1 MKYDPYRNLAV
12 AVVGFA
18 VRDYKKDVRRRKA
31 IRDWVNSEDFELYA
45 GDLFTR
51 SQVLDILDKED
62 ERWQQLRK

>member
-1 MKYDPYRNLAV
+1 MKYDPYRNLAL

-18 VRDYKKDVRRRKA
+18 VRDYKKDVRRRKS
-31 IRDWVNSEDFELYA
+31 IRDWVNSEVFELYA

-62 ERWQQLRK
+62 IRWQQLRK

>member
-1 MKYDPYRNLAV
+1 MKYDPYRSLAV
-12 AVVGFA
+12 AVVNFA
-18 VRDYKKDVRRRKA
+18 VREYKKDVRWRKS

-62 ERWQQLRK
+62 IRWQQLRK

>member
-1 MKYDPYRNLAV
+1 MKYNPYRNLAL

-18 VRDYKKDVRRRKA
+18 VRDYKKDVRRRKS

-51 SQVLDILDKED
+51 SQVIDILDKED
-62 ERWQQLRK
+62 SRWQQLRK

>member
-12 AVVGFA
+12 AVVNFA
-18 VRDYKKDVRRRKA
+18 VRDYKKDVRRRKS

-62 ERWQQLRK
+62 SRWQQLRK

>member
-1 MKYDPYRNLAV
+1 MIYDPYRNLAV
-12 AVVGFA
+12 AVVKFA
-18 VRDYKKDVRRRKA
+18 ICEYKKDVRRRKS

-62 ERWQQLRK
+62 IRWQQLRK

>member
-12 AVVGFA
+12 AVVNLA
-18 VRDYKKDVRRRKA
+18 VREDKKDVRRRKA
-31 IRDWVNSEDFELYA
+31 IRDWVNSEDFELLA

-62 ERWQQLRK
+62 SRWQQLRK